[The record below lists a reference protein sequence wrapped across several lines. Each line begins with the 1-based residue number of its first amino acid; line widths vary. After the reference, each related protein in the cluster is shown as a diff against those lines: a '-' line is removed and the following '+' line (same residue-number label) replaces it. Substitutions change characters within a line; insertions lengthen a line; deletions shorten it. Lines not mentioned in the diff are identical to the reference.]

1 MDYQTWFRK
10 WNNLVYEWLNVYL
23 YADIKSVSAG
33 RQRRARDVTSV
44 RSYVFTFVCGYVCV
58 VDTVGVGL

>member
-23 YADIKSVSAG
+23 YADIKSVSTG
-33 RQRRARDVTSV
+33 
-44 RSYVFTFVCGYVCV
+44 
-58 VDTVGVGL
+58 